1 MQKMNVDFIST
12 VSRHLEYDRSST
24 YFCRYSPYGQD
35 RLGMSYEVLVT
46 ETSHDGRFYVGH
58 NEFYEQ
64 VLVPKDPNLMGKL
77 VRVEILET
85 CKFSMTGRLIEGPA
99 KSPGLA
105 SPMDHGQVSGV
116 ASKVAK
122 PVEARKIILQ
132 SLVLLVTSSYFR
144 LWTRNLLPAAGYIGR
159 A

>member
-1 MQKMNVDFIST
+1 MI
-12 VSRHLEYDRSST
+12 DRQP
-24 YFCRYSPYGQD
+24 RYSPYGQD

-77 VRVEILET
+77 VRVEILDT
-85 CKFSMTGRLIEGPA
+85 CKFSMTGRLIVGPPA

-105 SPMDHGQVSGV
+105 SPMDQGQVSGMT
-116 ASKVAK
+116 AKVAK
-122 PVEARKIILQ
+122 SIQVRTILFITEFGSVE
-132 SLVLLVTSSYFR
+132 STNVLIF
-144 LWTRNLLPAAGYIGR
+144 
-159 A
+159 

>member
-1 MQKMNVDFIST
+1 MIELC
-12 VSRHLEYDRSST
+12 LELMID
-24 YFCRYSPYGQD
+24 CQLRYSPYGQD
-35 RLGMSYEVLVT
+35 RLGMCYEVLVT

-64 VLVPKDPNLMGKL
+64 VLVPKDPSLMGKL

-116 ASKVAK
+116 TAKVDK
-122 PVEARKIILQ
+122 SIEVRNILFQ
-132 SLVLLVTSSYFR
+132 SLVML
-144 LWTRNLLPAAGYIGR
+144 
-159 A
+159 

>member
-1 MQKMNVDFIST
+1 MIEFC
-12 VSRHLEYDRSST
+12 LELMID
-24 YFCRYSPYGQD
+24 CQLRYSPYGQD

-77 VRVEILET
+77 VRVEILDT
-85 CKFSMTGRLIEGPA
+85 CKFSMTGRLIVGPAA

-105 SPMDHGQVSGV
+105 SPMDQGQVSGMT
-116 ASKVAK
+116 AKVAK
-122 PVEARKIILQ
+122 SIQVRKILFITEFG
-132 SLVLLVTSSYFR
+132 SVESTNVLIF
-144 LWTRNLLPAAGYIGR
+144 
-159 A
+159 